1 MKSNT
6 IKSIA
11 VYCGSNTG
19 AGTKYMDAAKELG
32 TLIAKSGIRLVYGG
46 THRGLMGA
54 VADAALANDGEVY
67 GVITERLVGKG
78 HLHEGLSHH
87 EITATMKERKHRMAE
102 LADAFIGMPGGI
114 GTMEEFLEV
123 WTLNQL
129 GDLDKPPGLFSVD
142 GYFEPFMGF
151 IDQMIKES
159 FLPAAHRNSIVVETD
174 AKALLDGLM
183 NFEKVSVP
191 KWL

>member
-1 MKSNT
+1 MTTNS

-19 AGTKYMDAAKELG
+19 AGTKYMDSAKELG
-32 TLIAKSGIRLVYGG
+32 TLLAKSGIRLIYGG
-46 THRGLMGA
+46 THKGLMGA
-54 VADAALANDGEVY
+54 IADAVLENGGEAY
-67 GVITERLVGKG
+67 GVITERLLGKG
-78 HLHEGLSHH
+78 HLHDGLTGH
-87 EITATMKERKHRMAE
+87 EVTATMKERKHRMAQ

-151 IDQMIKES
+151 IDHMIQEA
-159 FLPAAHRNSIVVETD
+159 FLPAAHRNSVVVESD
-174 AKALLDGLM
+174 AKALLEGLLS
-183 NFEKVSVP
+183 FEKVTVP